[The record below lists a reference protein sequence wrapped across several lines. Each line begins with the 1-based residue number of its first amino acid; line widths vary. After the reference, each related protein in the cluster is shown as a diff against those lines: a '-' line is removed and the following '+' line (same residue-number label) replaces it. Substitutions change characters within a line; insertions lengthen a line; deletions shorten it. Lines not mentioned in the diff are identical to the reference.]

1 MQSVRVLIQG
11 AVMRTMSFF
20 LTASIFSSVFI
31 GLALASAVVTGAVH
45 AQFVSATLAHK
56 HDVQL
61 IVAAGLS
68 WPYRVSRHRSFAFG
82 ARVQPV
88 VFTKRAS

>member
-45 AQFVSATLAHK
+45 AQ
-56 HDVQL
+56 
-61 IVAAGLS
+61 LS
-68 WPYRVSRHRSFAFG
+68 LRPSPISTTFN
-82 ARVQPV
+82 
-88 VFTKRAS
+88 